1 MSTDGYTFLPGDQ
14 TGGQID
20 LDESSV
26 GWRRTPPLDDIHRA
40 AAREVDALIDHLEPT
55 LDSHQ
60 RRLLHQLRLAAE
72 TLGAIRASSQLKR
85 YSPI

>member
-1 MSTDGYTFLPGDQ
+1 MTTDGYTLLPGDRAS
-14 TGGQID
+14 GHAD
-20 LDESSV
+20 SSASSL
-26 GWRRTPPLDDIHRA
+26 GWGRTLPLDDVQQA
-40 AAREVDALIDHLEPT
+40 AAREVDALIDNLEPT

-72 TLGAIRASSQLKR
+72 TLGAIRATSQIKR